1 MPHLWLTSDILT
13 IYLYCFCALPVLRC
27 LNDLCYYIS
36 NTQQFKI
43 EWKMFSLCYQ
53 LAAKTT
59 GKVRLQSIR
68 NLNVWGKWHWLFL
81 QLTGRSHQLLLLDL
95 QNRMTPLWLLRKVII
110 FVSFPLHPG
119 CHSDCMTFICFP
131 FNPIATAKALLP
143 VPAQLLA
150 IAPELGIREQEPD
163 VLKQSMTVVL
173 LYLQCIS
180 HKYQFHS
187 N

>member
-1 MPHLWLTSDILT
+1 
-13 IYLYCFCALPVLRC
+13 
-27 LNDLCYYIS
+27 
-36 NTQQFKI
+36 
-43 EWKMFSLCYQ
+43 
-53 LAAKTT
+53 
-59 GKVRLQSIR
+59 
-68 NLNVWGKWHWLFL
+68 
-81 QLTGRSHQLLLLDL
+81 
-95 QNRMTPLWLLRKVII
+95 
-110 FVSFPLHPG
+110 
-119 CHSDCMTFICFP
+119 MTFICFP